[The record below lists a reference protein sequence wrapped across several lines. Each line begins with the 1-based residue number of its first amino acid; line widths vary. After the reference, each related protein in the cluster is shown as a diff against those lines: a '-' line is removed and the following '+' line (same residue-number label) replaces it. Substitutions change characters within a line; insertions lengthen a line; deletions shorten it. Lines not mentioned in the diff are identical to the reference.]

1 MSKMIS
7 MKLTCKILIVLSVV
21 LLTSISSLASENK
34 GTNRPLVDTLDY
46 NFFSPNND
54 SINDVFKFH
63 DERVK
68 VYGSLATLFI
78 FNRWGDLVYKSDK
91 IDPATIFWVGKINQ
105 GNKFL
110 GDECPEGIYLYRLD
124 YTILEKETSIQGTI
138 ALKR

>member
-21 LLTSISSLASENK
+21 LLTSISSFAYENK
-34 GTNRPLVDTLDY
+34 GTNRPLVDSLDY

-54 SINDVFKFH
+54 SWNDTFKFNV
-63 DERVK
+63 ERVK
-68 VYGSLATLFI
+68 DYGSLATLFV

-91 IDPATIFWVGKINQ
+91 VDPATIFWDGKSNQ

-124 YTILEKETSIQGTI
+124 YAILDKETSIQGTI